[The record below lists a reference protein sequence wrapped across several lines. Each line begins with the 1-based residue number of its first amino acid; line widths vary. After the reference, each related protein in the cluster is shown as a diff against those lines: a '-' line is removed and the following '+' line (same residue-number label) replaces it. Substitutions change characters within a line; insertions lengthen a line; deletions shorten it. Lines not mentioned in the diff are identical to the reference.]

1 MYEII
6 EKIIKVLVIKRSN
19 PVINYTF
26 FMDQLTA
33 YYESNRESVEA
44 RNIEDFKLSAIPML
58 KKMEHEGT
66 CTINYES
73 SRIVSFQIHKY
84 YRQLVLPKYKEI
96 EERPDIPF
104 PDIKSFNFM
113 IDNNWILVFD
123 IKTDFLKTMKISE
136 EDKGKIVLIQ
146 FPEGIGDILFP
157 PEILNGVLFDV
168 VLKKLH
174 LYIINQ
180 NNYAYIGRYL
190 RKALPGNEMAVKKMM
205 ESVLSG
211 PGNFKQHILK
221 PGDFSF
227 KFFSFLCNKV
237 IKDLLE
243 KNDKTASDIYTCQ
256 SLFILRAFV
265 THGRSLMQKE
275 TQKKAD
281 YKELSASVKKPPH
294 IYSITEMYD
303 LTDRG
308 GKTYSSKYSRE
319 FINSFIK
326 NETVPKEGDDL
337 PYLVKIVPEKRK
349 EYYIQRDMISQVFL
363 RKIIETGK
371 EVHDIYFERWSEN
384 LKKFH
389 KTKEMMRD
397 DVFVSSLEEC
407 IKNNFKFLNALL
419 NPGLIYLAN
428 QSGDINENIKNSV
441 TDCFAG
447 NGKLKTVDKLLGID
461 RMELLKE
468 IRINLPLKYS
478 IPVIGKLLVAISSLF
493 SFGRKGGGGNNNDS
507 GETADSAYQV
517 LRPSTDIVN
526 MPKVQKPAVRN
537 TVNYKNA
544 ISDLKKQYLESEK
557 NIDMTLDELS
567 EKWNPLYDATAR
579 KNLVE
584 DVNSLVRDFIRT
596 KKKLFLKYPPDSK
609 RISAL
614 AEDLVIK
621 TSNIGIKKK
630 EPFRVYVELYIIKL
644 LETLK

>member
-123 IKTDFLKTMKISE
+123 IKTDFLNTMKISE

-407 IKNNFKFLNALL
+407 IKNNFKLLNALL

>member
-123 IKTDFLKTMKISE
+123 IKTDFLNTMKISE

-146 FPEGIGDILFP
+146 FPEEIGDILFP
-157 PEILNGVLFDV
+157 PEILNSVLFDV

-190 RKALPGNEMAVKKMM
+190 RKALPGYEMAVKKMM

-265 THGRSLMQKE
+265 THCRSLMQKE
-275 TQKKAD
+275 TQKKSD

-326 NETVPKEGDDL
+326 NETVPKEGADL

-371 EVHDIYFERWSEN
+371 EAHDIYFERWSEN

-407 IKNNFKFLNALL
+407 IKNNFKLLNALL

-493 SFGRKGGGGNNNDS
+493 SFGRKGGGGGNNDS

-517 LRPSTDIVN
+517 LRPSTEIVN
-526 MPKVQKPAVRN
+526 MPKVHKPAVRN

-557 NIDMTLDELS
+557 NIDITLDELS